1 MKHERQASPEMTSLS
16 KIVVGY
22 DGSESSRRALD
33 RAAALTGYGSQ
44 LTVVSVARKPRDLE
58 GSRRLLSDAS
68 ERLLRSRAFAQL
80 DERVGDPADE
90 VAAATERQ
98 ADLLIV
104 GTGKNALQRLLLG
117 SVSTELVHRS
127 PCDVLVARSGP
138 PHGDRSRFRR
148 YVGSSERAWCDTEL
162 RPDWAWNWFRSAS
175 PPLRAEGSTALSY
188 RPLADASHVPARP
201 GWQASRQ

>member
-1 MKHERQASPEMTSLS
+1 MKHERQGSPEMTSLS

-90 VAAATERQ
+90 LVAAATERQ

-127 PCDVLVARSGP
+127 PCDVLVAR
-138 PHGDRSRFRR
+138 
-148 YVGSSERAWCDTEL
+148 
-162 RPDWAWNWFRSAS
+162 
-175 PPLRAEGSTALSY
+175 
-188 RPLADASHVPARP
+188 
-201 GWQASRQ
+201 